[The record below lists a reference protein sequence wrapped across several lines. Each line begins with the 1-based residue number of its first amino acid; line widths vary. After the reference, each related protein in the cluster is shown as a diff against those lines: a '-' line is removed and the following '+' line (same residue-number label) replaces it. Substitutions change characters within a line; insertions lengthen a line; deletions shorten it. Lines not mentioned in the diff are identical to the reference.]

1 MTTQRTFLVTGA
13 SKGIGRAISDRLSK
27 AGHHVVGIARG
38 VDPGF
43 PGDLHAIDLSNGDAT
58 RRAFLDLAKRYAIDG
73 VINNAGAARMQEPG
87 EIDVADLDHMLQLN
101 LHASIHA
108 VQAALP
114 HMREK
119 GWGRVINISS
129 LTVLGR
135 RKRSAYAA
143 TKAALDSLTRNW
155 ALEFAHEGITVNS
168 VAPGPIATE
177 LFRAASP
184 AGSDA
189 EAAFLRDIPMG
200 RVCEPDEI
208 AAAVAFFASEG
219 ASFVTGQT
227 LFVDGGG
234 SVGRAPA

>member
-13 SKGIGRAISDRLSK
+13 SKGIGRAISQRLAD
-27 AGHHVVGIARG
+27 AGHLVVGVARG
-38 VDPGF
+38 NDPSF
-43 PGDLHAIDLSNGDAT
+43 PGELHSVDIGDRDAA
-58 RRAFLDLAKRYAIDG
+58 RAGFEDLARRYSIDG
-73 VINNAGAARMQEPG
+73 VINNAGTARMQEPG
-87 EIDVADLDHMLQLN
+87 RIDIDDLDHMLRLN
-101 LHASIHA
+101 LHGAIHA

-114 HMREK
+114 NMLAN
-119 GWGRVINISS
+119 GWGRIVNISS

-143 TKAALDSLTRNW
+143 TKAALDALTRNW
-155 ALEFAHEGITVNS
+155 ALEFADQGITVNS

-177 LFRAASP
+177 LFRENSP
-184 AGSDA
+184 VGSAA
-189 EAAFLRDIPMG
+189 EASFIQDIPMG
-200 RVCEPDEI
+200 RLGTPDEI

-234 SVGRAPA
+234 SLGRAA

>member
-13 SKGIGRAISDRLSK
+13 SKGIGRAISQRLAD
-27 AGHHVVGIARG
+27 AGHLVVGVARG
-38 VDPGF
+38 GDPSF
-43 PGDLHAIDLSNGDAT
+43 PGELHSVDIGDRDAA
-58 RRAFLDLAKRYAIDG
+58 RAGFEDLARRYAIDG
-73 VINNAGAARMQEPG
+73 VINNAGTARMQEPG
-87 EIDVADLDHMLQLN
+87 RIDIDDLDHMLRLN
-101 LHASIHA
+101 LHGAIHA

-114 HMREK
+114 NMLAN
-119 GWGRVINISS
+119 GWGRIVNISS

-143 TKAALDSLTRNW
+143 TKAALDALTRNW
-155 ALEFAHEGITVNS
+155 ALEFADQGITVNS

-177 LFRAASP
+177 LFRENSP
-184 AGSDA
+184 VGSAA
-189 EAAFLRDIPMG
+189 EASFIQDIPMG
-200 RVCEPDEI
+200 RLGTPDEI

-234 SVGRAPA
+234 SLGRAA